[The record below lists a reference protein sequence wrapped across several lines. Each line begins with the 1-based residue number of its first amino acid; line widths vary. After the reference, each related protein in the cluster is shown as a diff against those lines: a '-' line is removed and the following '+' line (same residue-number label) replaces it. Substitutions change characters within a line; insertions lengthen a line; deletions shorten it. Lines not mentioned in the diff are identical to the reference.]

1 MKTSLFSRIFT
12 DNADDAEKLDNW
24 IAEREID
31 IALREHNDDPLPF
44 TVDADRLAN
53 AASSHDDLIEPG
65 QIRILSADFVSDGI
79 ATPYIAVL
87 DRWMEDIWL
96 VAPFSPYDT
105 PATDGEMATGIPL
118 AGQHVLQC
126 WNARTA
132 HESLVGKSYVMG
144 ALEEKVRCDALALFR
159 YVSAGAELPAD
170 FSALVGPP
178 ILSKADPRSE
188 YIIESAMRYES
199 LTKAAQKLEAK
210 LAFKER
216 LAHFKAELAERGAD
230 LLERLRNHVLV
241 PAYAPDFA
249 LAAGDKAGQT
259 VETFAIPSLGVEL
272 DVKHTPSEGKVRLV
286 AYRDGERDSATLE
299 GFVVVDKGLSPIG
312 EIREGVLVAEASALA
327 EGFILLHP
335 ETLEPANLVKKAN
348 Q

>member
-1 MKTSLFSRIFT
+1 MTTSLFSRIFT

-31 IALREHNDDPLPF
+31 IALRGHNDDPLPF

-96 VAPFSPYDT
+96 VVPLSPYDT

-118 AGQHVLQC
+118 AGQRILQC

-159 YVSAGAELPAD
+159 YVSAGVELPAG
-170 FSALVGPP
+170 FSSLVGPP
-178 ILSKADPRSE
+178 ILSKADPRRE
-188 YIIESAMRYES
+188 YIAESVARYAP
-199 LTKAAQKLEAK
+199 LTDAAIKLETVFARREQMEERRDS
-210 LAFKER
+210 LRLSGAFAR
-216 LAHFKAELAERGAD
+216 
-230 LLERLRNHVLV
+230 
-241 PAYAPDFA
+241 PAYGKRDFA
-249 LAAGDKAGQT
+249 LAAGDKAAQT

-286 AYRDGERDSATLE
+286 AYRDGERDAATLE
-299 GFVVVDKGLSPIG
+299 GFVVADKDATPVG
-312 EIREGVLVAEASALA
+312 EIQNGLLVADEAALA
-327 EGFILLHP
+327 HGFILVNP
-335 ETLEPANLVKKAN
+335 ETLDPVPMEKMTKESE
-348 Q
+348 